1 MMQQTLQ
8 TLQLKRRGYLKGKA
22 NGFAG
27 KSGTFHCKMPAL
39 HLGGSIWTD
48 PAKST
53 SAVREVAA
61 ELQKLQQSR
70 VSFRSDHRRS
80 ISFTGESS
88 AISSDPDKSMQ
99 AKTFCIDIPLSALVV
114 PVSEAGYK

>member
-1 MMQQTLQ
+1 M
-8 TLQLKRRGYLKGKA
+8 KGKA

-48 PAKST
+48 PAKSS

-61 ELQKLQQSR
+61 ELQKLQKSR

-88 AISSDPDKSMQ
+88 AISSDPDKSK
-99 AKTFCIDIPLSALVV
+99 AKTFCIEIPLSALVV